1 MKTLDIAPFD
11 ITVAP
16 ATGDVPAQTQPYPV
30 KDALINVLFGQP
42 GLKAREI
49 LRRDDIARKILAA
62 DGSAL
67 PLEDA
72 EYDQLKQAFDVAEGF
87 GRNDV
92 ELVRRVLTAQ

>member
-1 MKTLDIAPFD
+1 MKTVDLTPFA
-11 ITVAP
+11 IVLAP
-16 ATGDVPAQTQPYPV
+16 ATGTTPAQTQPYPV

-62 DGSAL
+62 DGPDLA
-67 PLEDA
+67 LEDA
-72 EYDQLKQAFDVAEGF
+72 EYDQLKQAFEVAEGF